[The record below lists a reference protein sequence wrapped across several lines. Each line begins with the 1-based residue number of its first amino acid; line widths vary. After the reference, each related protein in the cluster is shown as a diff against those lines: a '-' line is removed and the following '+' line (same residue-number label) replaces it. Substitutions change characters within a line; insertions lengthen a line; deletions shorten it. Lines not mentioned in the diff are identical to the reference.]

1 MAKYYL
7 LDANKIPYEVSLEES
22 YKVYEDMDMKIV
34 KQETVG
40 DSRVSTVFL
49 CLDHAWH
56 GEDGPILFETMIFD
70 GYYDEFQRRYK
81 TYDEALQGH
90 NDAVEMVNE
99 YLTNLK
105 NR

>member
-7 LDANKIPYEVSLEES
+7 LDDNKVPYEVSLEES
-22 YKVYEDMDMKIV
+22 YQVYRDMDMKIV

-40 DSRVSTVFL
+40 DSKVSTVFL

-56 GEDGPILFETMIFD
+56 GEEGPILFETMIFE
-70 GYYDEFQRRYK
+70 GYYDSFQRRYK
-81 TYDEALQGH
+81 TYDEALRGH
-90 NDAVEMVNE
+90 NDAVEMVND
-99 YLTNLK
+99 YLTKLK

>member
-22 YKVYEDMDMKIV
+22 YKMYKDMDMKIV

-40 DSRVSTVFL
+40 DSKVSTVFL
-49 CLDHAWH
+49 GLDHAWD